1 MKARKIFS
9 IITVFTLLLS
19 VLAMPAN
26 AAIDDKKAV
35 IYVDNATVKLGGE
48 VTVDIKAI
56 AKIAN
61 FNFAVKYDATA
72 FDYVADSFKAAK
84 DLTAIEL
91 VSSTEGLLKFGR
103 AGEPA
108 NLELDDAELASFKL
122 TTKSGALSDSETKK
136 GYDIT
141 IEAEKIDVNGDGSLF
156 VDDIFDA
163 AGNGYGYDAGYT
175 NEFKK
180 GTVNVVKTHEAPVVA
195 VKVDGEAVIGK
206 TVTADTTGTTDSW
219 GLIPTWAYQWMV
231 DGTAIEG
238 ATDKTYVVKADD
250 FGKKLSVKAT
260 ATVEA
265 DENTTGSATSAETA
279 AVIADAAAKASV
291 ANVKLDSDVVAVGA
305 PVMVKYDFT
314 ASINGGEDKSEIA
327 WTAEDGSALKGA
339 VSADGKTFTAAIEDL
354 GKKVKV
360 TVTPKG
366 DRDTAKGDAVSFT
379 SEAIVAGNPTA
390 TNVKASVSSIRVNKA
405 FTVEYTYSDPDN
417 GGEEAADIYAE
428 DKEKTV
434 VAYTLYKDAGLTEA
448 VDKADYAKYITVED
462 GKYTASAD
470 AKNLYIVFEVTPVNK
485 AGIAGKT
492 AKSEAYKITKK
503 SSSGGDGPTSII
515 GGKPT
520 TSPGPTTSPDPTK
533 DPNAVTGGK
542 DEIVLVI
549 NNKNASVWGEAKTND
564 VAPIIRKDRTMLP
577 ARFVAE
583 ALGAEVS
590 WDEAARKVT
599 IVSADKATTIVITID
614 SDKAMVNDK
623 EVKLDS
629 AAFIE
634 NDRTYTPIRFISESL
649 GAKVAWDEAAQK
661 VTITK

>member
-1 MKARKIFS
+1 MKTKKMFAVI
-9 IITVFTLLLS
+9 VATLLMLS
-19 VLAMPAN
+19 MIVIPAS
-26 AAIDDKKAV
+26 AAS
-35 IYVDNATVKLGGE
+35 YS
-48 VTVDIKAI
+48 
-56 AKIAN
+56 
-61 FNFAVKYDATA
+61 FTA
-72 FDYVADSFKAAK
+72 SCDS
-84 DLTAIEL
+84 
-91 VSSTEGLLKFGR
+91 
-103 AGEPA
+103 
-108 NLELDDAELASFKL
+108 
-122 TTKSGALSDSETKK
+122 
-136 GYDIT
+136 
-141 IEAEKIDVNGDGSLF
+141 
-156 VDDIFDA
+156 
-163 AGNGYGYDAGYT
+163 
-175 NEFKK
+175 
-180 GTVNVVKTHEAPVVA
+180 VVKTGSDFVVTIKATAPANNGLNVKISFDTTQLTYKSSEGVITENVVDTNASTGVIEAYKGFGCPALNDADFVKITFTAASTDVAAAKIELSKQDDCLGADFKPVADVDYNGTTVAIKTPHEAPAVSVA
-195 VKVDGEAVIGK
+195 IDGEATIGK
-206 TVTADTTGTTDSW
+206 TLEAKASAVDNW
-219 GLIPTWAYQWMV
+219 GLTPAWAYQWMV
-231 DGTAIEG
+231 DGEAIADATAEEYTVT
-238 ATDKTYVVKADD
+238 AAD
-250 FGKKLSVKAT
+250 FGKKITVEAT

-265 DENTTGSATSAETA
+265 DENTTASKVSDATA
-279 AVIADAAAKASV
+279 AVAADAEAKASV

-327 WTAEDGSALKGA
+327 WTAEDGSALKGT
-339 VSADGKTFTAAIEDL
+339 VSEDGKTFTAAIEDL

-405 FTVEYTYSDPDN
+405 FTVEYTYSDPEN
-417 GGEEAADIYAE
+417 GGEEAAGIYAE

-434 VAYTLYKDAGLTEA
+434 VAYSLYKDADLTEA

-485 AGIAGKT
+485 AGIAGET

-503 SSSGGDGPTSII
+503 SSSGNDGPTSII
-515 GGKPT
+515 GGNPT
-520 TSPGPTTSPDPTK
+520 TSPEPTTTPEPTK
-533 DPNAVTGGK
+533 DPEVVTGGK

-564 VAPIIRKDRTMLP
+564 VAPIIKNDRTMLP

-599 IVSADKATTIVITID
+599 IVSADKATTIVLTID
-614 SDKAMVNDK
+614 SDKALVNDE
-623 EVKLDS
+623 EVTLDS
-629 AAFIE
+629 PAFIE
-634 NDRTYTPIRFISESL
+634 NDRTYTPIRFISENL

>member
-1 MKARKIFS
+1 MKAKKIISILLTALLALTMLTPGVLADTQLTFTIGTVS
-9 IITVFTLLLS
+9 AKTGTEVVVPLSLTADSINAFGCIITYDTSLLTFVS
-19 VLAMPAN
+19 VENGAGVPFK
-26 AAIDDKKAV
+26 DTD
-35 IYVDNATVKLGGE
+35 ATVDTATAGTIDVG
-48 VTVDIKAI
+48 VI
-56 AKIAN
+56 ADGMTFKNIPA
-61 FNFAVKYDATA
+61 FNFK
-72 FDYVADSFKAAK
+72 FKAADSITGTAQDTEIKVAYK
-84 DLTAIEL
+84 DEASL
-91 VSSTEGLLKFGR
+91 
-103 AGEPA
+103 
-108 NLELDDAELASFKL
+108 DAEY
-122 TTKSGALSDSETKK
+122 TGIPET
-136 GYDIT
+136 DQVF
-141 IEAEKIDVNGDGSLF
+141 VNGK
-156 VDDIFDA
+156 VAI
-163 AGNGYGYDAGYT
+163 
-175 NEFKK
+175 
-180 GTVNVVKTHEAPVVA
+180 KTTHTAPVVA

-219 GLIPTWAYQWMV
+219 GLTPTWAYQWMV

-238 ATDKTYVVKADD
+238 ATDKTYAVKADD

-260 ATVEA
+260 ATVDA

-327 WTAEDGSALKGA
+327 WTAEDGSELKGT
-339 VSADGKTFTAAIEDL
+339 VSEDGKTFTAAIEDL

-405 FTVEYTYSDPDN
+405 FTVEYTYSDPKN
-417 GGEEAADIYAE
+417 GGEEAAGIYAE

-485 AGIAGKT
+485 AGIAGET

-520 TSPGPTTSPDPTK
+520 TSPGPTTSPKPTK

-599 IVSADKATTIVITID
+599 IVSADKATTIVLTID

>member
-1 MKARKIFS
+1 MKAKKIIS
-9 IITVFTLLLS
+9 ILLTALLALTMLTTGVLADTQVTYTIGTVSAKTGTEVDVPLNITANLLNGFGCIVTYDSTLLTYVSYANGAKVPFKDKDAKVLEVSTGKIEIIVIADEMTFTNSTAFTL
-19 VLAMPAN
+19 
-26 AAIDDKKAV
+26 K
-35 IYVDNATVKLGGE
+35 
-48 VTVDIKAI
+48 
-56 AKIAN
+56 
-61 FNFAVKYDATA
+61 
-72 FDYVADSFKAAK
+72 FKAA
-84 DLTAIEL
+84 DTIEGT
-91 VSSTEGLLKFGR
+91 SK
-103 AGEPA
+103 
-108 NLELDDAELASFKL
+108 DAEIKVSYFDEM
-122 TTKSGALSDSETKK
+122 TTNGEDL
-136 GYDIT
+136 GVP
-141 IEAEKIDVNGDGSLF
+141 EADQVFVNGKVAIKTTHTAPDVKVKIDGDA
-156 VDDIFDA
+156 I
-163 AGNGYGYDAGYT
+163 
-175 NEFKK
+175 
-180 GTVNVVKTHEAPVVA
+180 
-195 VKVDGEAVIGK
+195 IGK
-206 TVTADTTGTTDSW
+206 TLTANTDGTTDSW
-219 GLIPTWAYQWMV
+219 GLTPTWAYQWMA
-231 DGTAIEG
+231 DGAAIEG
-238 ATDKTYVVKADD
+238 ATDKTYAVKADD

-260 ATVEA
+260 ATVDA

-327 WTAEDGSALKGA
+327 WTAEDGSALKGT
-339 VSADGKTFTAAIEDL
+339 VSEDGKTFTAAIEDL

-405 FTVEYTYSDPDN
+405 FTVEYTYSDPKN
-417 GGEEAADIYAE
+417 GGEEAAGIYAE

-492 AKSEAYKITKK
+492 EKSEAYKITKK
-503 SSSGGDGPTSII
+503 SSSGNDGPTSII

-520 TSPGPTTSPDPTK
+520 TSPEPTTSPDPTK

>member
-1 MKARKIFS
+1 MKGKR
-9 IITVFTLLLS
+9 IISVVAVLVFLVGCL
-19 VLAMPAN
+19 VVPAG
-26 AAIDDKKAV
+26 AADGKFTITPAS
-35 IYVDNATVKLGGE
+35 TS
-48 VTVDIKAI
+48 IKAGND
-56 AKIAN
+56 AK
-61 FNFAVKYDATA
+61 FNVVAEGTFGYVEMKISYDSTR
-72 FDYVADSFKAAK
+72 FSYVADSFSSDIEGLYIDEAAEGSFAIKYKEFVNVKDATIASFTLKACDASALGAEAK
-84 DLTAIEL
+84 ADTVVKGEYLEATTGTGQEKLIYNKDGDPLDFDIVAANVSIVKAHETPVVSVAIE
-91 VSSTEGLLKFGR
+91 
-103 AGEPA
+103 
-108 NLELDDAELASFKL
+108 
-122 TTKSGALSDSETKK
+122 
-136 GYDIT
+136 
-141 IEAEKIDVNGDGSLF
+141 
-156 VDDIFDA
+156 
-163 AGNGYGYDAGYT
+163 
-175 NEFKK
+175 
-180 GTVNVVKTHEAPVVA
+180 
-195 VKVDGEAVIGK
+195 GEAVIGK
-206 TVTADTTGTTDSW
+206 TLKANASAVDNW
-219 GLIPTWAYQWMV
+219 GLTPTWAYKWMA
-231 DGTAIEG
+231 DGEAIADATKAEYTVTA
-238 ATDKTYVVKADD
+238 AD
-250 FGKKLSVKAT
+250 FGKKITVEAT

-265 DENTTGSATSAETA
+265 DENTTASKVSDATT

-327 WTAEDGSALKGA
+327 WTAEDGSELKGT
-339 VSADGKTFTAAIEDL
+339 VSEDGKTFTAAIEDL

-405 FTVEYTYSDPDN
+405 FTVEYTYSDPKN
-417 GGEEAADIYAE
+417 GGEEAAGIYAE

-434 VAYTLYKDAGLTEA
+434 VAYSLYKDAGLTEA

-485 AGIAGKT
+485 AGIAGET

-520 TSPGPTTSPDPTK
+520 TSPKPTISPDPTK

>member
-1 MKARKIFS
+1 MKAKKVIS
-9 IITVFTLLLS
+9 LVTAILVVIS
-19 VLAMPAN
+19 MMIMPVSAE
-26 AAIDDKKAV
+26 IDASKAV
-35 IYVDNATVKLGGE
+35 FAFDNATVKAGSEVSVVLKATASVSLVGLEVTYDSDKLTYVSFEGKEAFAETGKETGKVTIERAETSAANFDNSEVGTFKFTACDAAALGSEASATVKIKATPVVQDLGGGLFE
-48 VTVDIKAI
+48 D
-56 AKIAN
+56 
-61 FNFAVKYDATA
+61 YLYTA
-72 FDYVADSFKAAK
+72 GGPVFEKENQSF
-84 DLTAIEL
+84 
-91 VSSTEGLLKFGR
+91 TEG
-103 AGEPA
+103 EV
-108 NLELDDAELASFKL
+108 
-122 TTKSGALSDSETKK
+122 
-136 GYDIT
+136 
-141 IEAEKIDVNGDGSLF
+141 KI
-156 VDDIFDA
+156 
-163 AGNGYGYDAGYT
+163 
-175 NEFKK
+175 
-180 GTVNVVKTHEAPVVA
+180 VKTHEAPVVSVA
-195 VKVDGEAVIGK
+195 IDGEATIGK
-206 TVTADTTGTTDSW
+206 TLEAKASAVDNW
-219 GLIPTWAYQWMV
+219 GLTPTWAYQWMV

-485 AGIAGKT
+485 AGIAGET

-503 SSSGGDGPTSII
+503 SSSGGDGPISII

>member
-1 MKARKIFS
+1 MKTKKILSILVVAVLALSMLAVPASAAAATFS
-9 IITVFTLLLS
+9 IEAPASAKAGSDMTVSVKATIPTAGFNVIVNYDSTYLTFDSEKSAGKQDVAVSLKEEGKVLLAYTNLS
-19 VLAMPAN
+19 GADLTDEIASLVFKTCAANVLESEDVSSKTVAFSATYGLTKRGAVDVYQKSDVNYSDSDLDFSACAKSADIVLA
-26 AAIDDKKAV
+26 
-35 IYVDNATVKLGGE
+35 
-48 VTVDIKAI
+48 
-56 AKIAN
+56 
-61 FNFAVKYDATA
+61 
-72 FDYVADSFKAAK
+72 
-84 DLTAIEL
+84 
-91 VSSTEGLLKFGR
+91 
-103 AGEPA
+103 
-108 NLELDDAELASFKL
+108 
-122 TTKSGALSDSETKK
+122 
-136 GYDIT
+136 
-141 IEAEKIDVNGDGSLF
+141 
-156 VDDIFDA
+156 
-163 AGNGYGYDAGYT
+163 
-175 NEFKK
+175 
-180 GTVNVVKTHEAPVVA
+180 HEAPVVSVA
-195 VKVDGEAVIGK
+195 IEGEAVIGK
-206 TVTADTTGTTDSW
+206 TLKANASAVDNW
-219 GLIPTWAYQWMV
+219 GLTPTWAYKWMA
-231 DGTAIEG
+231 DGEAIADATKAEYTVTA
-238 ATDKTYVVKADD
+238 AD
-250 FGKKLSVKAT
+250 FGKKITVEAT

-265 DENTTGSATSAETA
+265 DENTTASKVSDATT

-327 WTAEDGSALKGA
+327 WTAEDGSELKGT
-339 VSADGKTFTAAIEDL
+339 VSEDGKTFTAAIEDL

-434 VAYTLYKDAGLTEA
+434 VAYTLYKDADLTEA

-503 SSSGGDGPTSII
+503 SSSGNDGPTSII

-520 TSPGPTTSPDPTK
+520 TSPGPTTSPEPTK

-564 VAPIIRKDRTMLP
+564 VAPIIKNDRTMLP

-623 EVKLDS
+623 EVELDS